1 MSPSIKEVQ
10 ADPPKG
16 LKNYLN
22 ACFANAG
29 LQCLFGVPELLAH
42 YEASGK
48 GFSGDI
54 QNIFVA
60 FHGLMMMKRTAN
72 RERCQEM
79 KEQLRS
85 AIEDTW

>member
-10 ADPPKG
+10 ADSPKG

-29 LQCLFGVPELLAH
+29 LQCLFGVPEFVAH
-42 YEASGK
+42 YEASEK

-54 QNIFVA
+54 QNIFVEY
-60 FHGLMMMKRTAN
+60 HDLMMKRTAN
-72 RERCQEM
+72 RKRCQEM
-79 KEQLRS
+79 EEQLRS
-85 AIEDTW
+85 AVEDTW